1 MSFKQISP
9 EELKQNPFVAIGS
22 EWMLI
27 AAEKG
32 GKTNAMTASWG
43 GVGIMWGKPAAFVFI
58 RQTRYTKEFVD
69 AGERFTLNFFGGKFK
84 KELGYFGRVSGRDE
98 DKIAKTGMTVSN
110 VACDNAANVPVF
122 NDATT
127 VLVCRKM
134 YTQKLDEASFIDR
147 KVLEQNYE
155 IGSSESMHSI
165 YIAEIEKI
173 LVKE

>member
-9 EELKQNPFVAIGS
+9 EELNQNPFVAIGS

-69 AGERFTLNFFGGKFK
+69 AVDHFTLNFFGGKFK

-98 DKIAKTGMTVSN
+98 DKIAKTGMAVTTL
-110 VACDNAANVPVF
+110 DNVPVF

-127 VLVCRKM
+127 VFVCRKM
-134 YTQKLDEASFIDR
+134 YTQKLDEAGFIDR

-155 IGSSESMHSI
+155 IGSSDSMHSI

>member
-9 EELKQNPFVAIGS
+9 EELNQNPFVAIGS

-43 GVGIMWGKPAAFVFI
+43 GVGIMWGKPSAFVFI

-69 AGERFTLNFFGGKFK
+69 AGDHFTLNFFGGKFK

-98 DKIAKTGMTVSN
+98 DKIAKTGMNVSTVE
-110 VACDNAANVPVF
+110 NVPIF
-122 NDATT
+122 DDATT

-134 YTQKLDEASFIDR
+134 FTQKLDEAGFIDR

-155 IGSSESMHSI
+155 ISSSDSMHSI

>member
-9 EELKQNPFVAIGS
+9 EELNQNPFVAIGS

-69 AGERFTLNFFGGKFK
+69 AGDHFTLNFFGGKFK

-98 DKIAKTGMTVSN
+98 DKIAKTGMNVSTVE
-110 VACDNAANVPVF
+110 NVPVF
-122 NDATT
+122 DDATT

-134 YTQKLDEASFIDR
+134 FTQKLDEAGFIDR

-155 IGSSESMHSI
+155 IGSSDFMYSI

>member
-1 MSFKQISP
+1 MSFKQINV
-9 EELKQNPFVAIGS
+9 EELNQNPFVAIGN

-27 AAEKG
+27 AADKG

-43 GVGIMWGKPAAFVFI
+43 GVGIMWGKPSAFVFI

-84 KELGYFGRVSGRDE
+84 KELGYFGRISGRDE
-98 DKIAKTGMTVSN
+98 DKIAKTGMTVSTLE
-110 VACDNAANVPVF
+110 NVPVF

-155 IGSSESMHSI
+155 IGSSDSMHSI
-165 YIAEIEKI
+165 YIAEIEKV

>member
-1 MSFKQISP
+1 MSFKQINV
-9 EELKQNPFVAIGS
+9 EELNQNPFVAIGN

-27 AAEKG
+27 AADKG

-43 GVGIMWGKPAAFVFI
+43 GVGIMWGKPSAFVFI

-69 AGERFTLNFFGGKFK
+69 AGERFTLNFFGGNFK
-84 KELGYFGRVSGRDE
+84 KELGYFGRISGRDE
-98 DKIAKTGMTVSN
+98 DKIAKTGMTVSTLE
-110 VACDNAANVPVF
+110 NVPVF

-127 VLVCRKM
+127 ILVCRKM

-155 IGSSESMHSI
+155 IGSSDSMHSI
-165 YIAEIEKI
+165 YIAEIEKV

>member
-9 EELKQNPFVAIGS
+9 EELNQNPFVAIGS

-69 AGERFTLNFFGGKFK
+69 AGDHFTLNFFGGKFK

-98 DKIAKTGMTVSN
+98 DKIAKTGMNVSTVE
-110 VACDNAANVPVF
+110 NVPVF
-122 NDATT
+122 DDATT

-134 YTQKLDEASFIDR
+134 FTQKLDEAGFIDR

-155 IGSSESMHSI
+155 IGSSDSMHSI

>member
-1 MSFKQISP
+1 MFKTIKP
-9 EELKQNPFVAIGS
+9 EELNQNPFVAIGN

-43 GVGIMWGKPAAFVFI
+43 GVGIMWGKPSAFVFI

-69 AGERFTLNFFGGKFK
+69 AGDHFTLNFFGGNFK

-98 DKIAKTGMTVSN
+98 DKIAKIGMNVSTVE
-110 VACDNAANVPVF
+110 NVPVF
-122 NDATT
+122 DDATT

-134 YTQKLDEASFIDR
+134 FTQKLDEAGFIDR

-155 IGSSESMHSI
+155 IGSSDSMHSI

>member
-9 EELKQNPFVAIGS
+9 EELNQNPFVAIGS

-69 AGERFTLNFFGGKFK
+69 AVDHFTLNFFGGKFK

-98 DKIAKTGMTVSN
+98 DKIAKTGMNVSTVE
-110 VACDNAANVPVF
+110 NVPVF
-122 NDATT
+122 DDATT

-147 KVLEQNYE
+147 NVLEQNYE
-155 IGSSESMHSI
+155 IGSSDSMHSI

>member
-9 EELKQNPFVAIGS
+9 EELNQNPFVAIGS

-43 GVGIMWGKPAAFVFI
+43 GVGIMWGKPAAFAFI

-69 AGERFTLNFFGGKFK
+69 AGDHFTLNFFGGKFK

-98 DKIAKTGMTVSN
+98 DKIAKTGMNVSTVE
-110 VACDNAANVPVF
+110 NVPVF
-122 NDATT
+122 DDATT

-134 YTQKLDEASFIDR
+134 FTQKLDEAGFIDR

-155 IGSSESMHSI
+155 IGSSDSMHSI

>member
-9 EELKQNPFVAIGS
+9 EELNQNPFVAIGS

-43 GVGIMWGKPAAFVFI
+43 GVGIMWGKPSAFVFI

-69 AGERFTLNFFGGKFK
+69 AGDHFTLNFFGGNFK

-98 DKIAKTGMTVSN
+98 DKIAKTGMNVSTVE
-110 VACDNAANVPVF
+110 NVPVF
-122 NDATT
+122 DDATT

-134 YTQKLDEASFIDR
+134 FMQKLDEAGFIDR

-155 IGSSESMHSI
+155 IGSSDSMHSI
-165 YIAEIEKI
+165 YIAEIETI

>member
-1 MSFKQISP
+1 MFKTIKP
-9 EELKQNPFVAIGS
+9 EELNQNPFVAIGS

-43 GVGIMWGKPAAFVFI
+43 GVGIMWNKPAAFVFI

-69 AGERFTLNFFGGKFK
+69 AGERFALNFFGGEFK

-110 VACDNAANVPVF
+110 IENVPVF

-134 YTQKLDEASFIDR
+134 YTQKLDEAGFIDR
-147 KVLEQNYE
+147 NVLEQNYE

-165 YIAEIEKI
+165 YIAEIEKV

>member
-1 MSFKQISP
+1 MFKIISP
-9 EELKQNPFVAIGS
+9 EEFKPNPFVAIGS

-43 GVGIMWGKPAAFVFI
+43 GVGIMWNKPAAFVFI

-69 AGERFTLNFFGGKFK
+69 AGDHFTLNFFGGEFK

-110 VACDNAANVPVF
+110 VENVPVF

-127 VLVCRKM
+127 VLVCRKLF
-134 YTQKLDEASFIDR
+134 TQKLDETGFIDR
-147 KVLEQNYE
+147 KILEQFY
-155 IGSSESMHSI
+155 SKDSMHSL

>member
-9 EELKQNPFVAIGS
+9 EELIQNPFVAIGS

-27 AAEKG
+27 AADKG

-43 GVGIMWGKPAAFVFI
+43 GVGIMWGKPSAFVFI

-69 AGERFTLNFFGGKFK
+69 AGDHFTLNFFGGNFK

-98 DKIAKTGMTVSN
+98 DKIAKTGMNVSTVE
-110 VACDNAANVPVF
+110 NVPVF
-122 NDATT
+122 DDATT

-134 YTQKLDEASFIDR
+134 FTQKLDEAGFIDR

-155 IGSSESMHSI
+155 IGSSDSMHSI

>member
-9 EELKQNPFVAIGS
+9 EELNQNPFVAIGS

-43 GVGIMWGKPAAFVFI
+43 GVGIMWGKPAAFAFI

-69 AGERFTLNFFGGKFK
+69 AGDHFTLNFFGGKFK

-98 DKIAKTGMTVSN
+98 DKIAKTGMNVSTVE
-110 VACDNAANVPVF
+110 NVPVF
-122 NDATT
+122 DDATT

-134 YTQKLDEASFIDR
+134 FTQKLDEAGFIDR

-155 IGSSESMHSI
+155 IGSSDSMHSI
-165 YIAEIEKI
+165 YIVEIEKI

>member
-9 EELKQNPFVAIGS
+9 EELNQNPFVAIGS

-43 GVGIMWGKPAAFVFI
+43 GVGIMWGKPSAFVFI

-69 AGERFTLNFFGGKFK
+69 AGDHFTLNFFGGKFK

-98 DKIAKTGMTVSN
+98 DKIAKTGMNVSTVE
-110 VACDNAANVPVF
+110 NVPVF
-122 NDATT
+122 DDATT

-134 YTQKLDEASFIDR
+134 FTQKLDEAGFIDR

-155 IGSSESMHSI
+155 IGSSDSMHAI

>member
-9 EELKQNPFVAIGS
+9 EELNQNPFVVIGS

-69 AGERFTLNFFGGKFK
+69 AGDHFTLNFFGGKFK

-98 DKIAKTGMTVSN
+98 DKIAKTGMNVSTIE
-110 VACDNAANVPVF
+110 NVPVF
-122 NDATT
+122 DDATT

-165 YIAEIEKI
+165 YIAEIEKV

>member
-1 MSFKQISP
+1 MFKTIKP
-9 EELKQNPFVAIGS
+9 EELNQNPFVAIGS

-43 GVGIMWGKPAAFVFI
+43 GVGIMWNKPAAFVFI

-69 AGERFTLNFFGGKFK
+69 AGDHFTLNFFGGEFK

-98 DKIAKTGMTVSN
+98 DKIAKTGMTVFN
-110 VACDNAANVPVF
+110 IENVPVF

-134 YTQKLDEASFIDR
+134 YTQKLDEAGFIDR

-155 IGSSESMHSI
+155 IGSSDSMHSI
-165 YIAEIEKI
+165 YIAEIEKV

>member
-1 MSFKQISP
+1 MSFKQINV
-9 EELKQNPFVAIGS
+9 EELNQNPFVAIGS

-43 GVGIMWGKPAAFVFI
+43 GVGIMWNKPAAFVFI

-69 AGERFTLNFFGGKFK
+69 AGDHFTLNFFGGKFK

-98 DKIAKTGMTVSN
+98 DKIAKTGMTVSTIEK
-110 VACDNAANVPVF
+110 VPVF

-127 VLVCRKM
+127 VLVCRKLF
-134 YTQKLDEASFIDR
+134 TQKLDEAGFIDR

-155 IGSSESMHSI
+155 IGSSDSLHSI
-165 YIAEIEKI
+165 YIAEIEKV

>member
-1 MSFKQISP
+1 MSFKQITP
-9 EELKQNPFVAIGS
+9 EELNQNPFVAIGN

-69 AGERFTLNFFGGKFK
+69 AGDHFTLNFFGEEFK

-98 DKIAKTGMTVSN
+98 DKIAKSGMNVSTVE
-110 VACDNAANVPVF
+110 NVPVF
-122 NDATT
+122 DDAKT
-127 VLVCRKM
+127 VLVCRKLFSE
-134 YTQKLDEASFIDR
+134 KFDESSFVDKSI
-147 KVLEQNYE
+147 LEQFY
-155 IGSSESMHSI
+155 SKDSMHSL

>member
-9 EELKQNPFVAIGS
+9 EELIQNPFVAIGS

-69 AGERFTLNFFGGKFK
+69 AGDHFTLNFFGGNFK

-98 DKIAKTGMTVSN
+98 DKIAKTGMNVSTVE
-110 VACDNAANVPVF
+110 NVPVF
-122 NDATT
+122 DDATT

-134 YTQKLDEASFIDR
+134 FTQKLDEAGFIDR

-155 IGSSESMHSI
+155 IGSSDSMHSI

>member
-1 MSFKQISP
+1 MSFKQITP
-9 EELKQNPFVAIGS
+9 EELNQNPFVAIGN

-69 AGERFTLNFFGGKFK
+69 AGDHFTLNFFGGEFK

-98 DKIAKTGMTVSN
+98 DKIAKSGMNVSTVE
-110 VACDNAANVPVF
+110 NVPVF
-122 NDATT
+122 DDAKT
-127 VLVCRKM
+127 VLVCRKLFSE
-134 YTQKLDEASFIDR
+134 KFDESSFVDKSI
-147 KVLEQNYE
+147 LEQFY
-155 IGSSESMHSI
+155 SKDSMHSL

>member
-9 EELKQNPFVAIGS
+9 EELNQNPFVAIGS

-27 AAEKG
+27 AAENG
-32 GKTNAMTASWG
+32 GKSNAMTASWG
-43 GVGIMWGKPAAFVFI
+43 GVGIMWGKPSAFVFI

-69 AGERFTLNFFGGKFK
+69 AGDHFTLNFFGGNFK

-98 DKIAKTGMTVSN
+98 DKIAKTGMNVSTVE
-110 VACDNAANVPVF
+110 NVPVF
-122 NDATT
+122 DDATT

-134 YTQKLDEASFIDR
+134 FTQKLDEAGFIDR

-155 IGSSESMHSI
+155 IGSSDSMHSI

>member
-9 EELKQNPFVAIGS
+9 EELNQNPFVAIGS

-69 AGERFTLNFFGGKFK
+69 AVDHFTLNFFGGKFK

-98 DKIAKTGMTVSN
+98 DKIAKTGMNVSTVE
-110 VACDNAANVPVF
+110 NVPVF
-122 NDATT
+122 DDATT

-134 YTQKLDEASFIDR
+134 FTQKIDEAGFIDR

-165 YIAEIEKI
+165 YIAEIEKV

>member
-9 EELKQNPFVAIGS
+9 EELDQNPFVAIGS

-43 GVGIMWGKPAAFVFI
+43 GVGIMWGKPSAFVFI

-69 AGERFTLNFFGGKFK
+69 AGDHFTLNFFGGEFK

-98 DKIAKTGMTVSN
+98 DKIAKTGMNVSTVE
-110 VACDNAANVPVF
+110 NVPVF
-122 NDATT
+122 DDATT

-134 YTQKLDEASFIDR
+134 FTQKLDEAGFIDR

-155 IGSSESMHSI
+155 IGSSDSMHSI

>member
-9 EELKQNPFVAIGS
+9 EELNQNPFVAIGS

-43 GVGIMWGKPAAFVFI
+43 GVGIMWGKPAAFAFI

-69 AGERFTLNFFGGKFK
+69 AGDHFTLNFFGGKFK

-98 DKIAKTGMTVSN
+98 DKIAKTGMNVSTVE
-110 VACDNAANVPVF
+110 NVPVF
-122 NDATT
+122 DDATT

-134 YTQKLDEASFIDR
+134 FTQKLDEAGFIDR

-155 IGSSESMHSI
+155 IGSSDFMYSI

>member
-9 EELKQNPFVAIGS
+9 EELNQNPFVAIGS

-43 GVGIMWGKPAAFVFI
+43 GVGIMWGKPSAFVFI

-69 AGERFTLNFFGGKFK
+69 AGDHFTLNFFGRNFK

-98 DKIAKTGMTVSN
+98 DKIAKTGINVSTGE
-110 VACDNAANVPVF
+110 NVPVF
-122 NDATT
+122 EYATT

-134 YTQKLDEASFIDR
+134 FTQKLDEAGFIDR

-155 IGSSESMHSI
+155 IGSSDSMHSL

>member
-1 MSFKQISP
+1 MSFKQITP
-9 EELKQNPFVAIGS
+9 EELNQNPFVAIGN

-32 GKTNAMTASWG
+32 GKTNAMTARWG

-69 AGERFTLNFFGGKFK
+69 AGDHFTLNFFGGEFK

-98 DKIAKTGMTVSN
+98 DKIAKSGMNVSTVE
-110 VACDNAANVPVF
+110 NVPVF
-122 NDATT
+122 DDAKT
-127 VLVCRKM
+127 VLVCRKLFSE
-134 YTQKLDEASFIDR
+134 KFAESSFVDKSI
-147 KVLEQNYE
+147 LEQFY
-155 IGSSESMHSI
+155 SKDSMHSL

>member
-9 EELKQNPFVAIGS
+9 EELNQNPFVAIGS

-43 GVGIMWGKPAAFVFI
+43 GVGIMWGKPSAFVFI

-69 AGERFTLNFFGGKFK
+69 AGDHFTLNFFGGNFK

-98 DKIAKTGMTVSN
+98 DKIAKTGMNVSTVE
-110 VACDNAANVPVF
+110 NVPVF
-122 NDATT
+122 DDATT

-134 YTQKLDEASFIDR
+134 FTQKLDEASFIDR
-147 KVLEQNYE
+147 NVLEQNYE
-155 IGSSESMHSI
+155 IGSSDSMHSI
-165 YIAEIEKI
+165 YIAEIEKV

>member
-1 MSFKQISP
+1 
-9 EELKQNPFVAIGS
+9 
-22 EWMLI
+22 MLI

-69 AGERFTLNFFGGKFK
+69 AGDHFTLNFFGGKFK

-98 DKIAKTGMTVSN
+98 DKIAKTGMNVSTVE
-110 VACDNAANVPVF
+110 NVPVF
-122 NDATT
+122 DDATT

-134 YTQKLDEASFIDR
+134 FTQKLDEAGFIDR

-155 IGSSESMHSI
+155 IGSSDSMHSI

>member
-1 MSFKQISP
+1 MSFKTISP
-9 EELKQNPFVAIGS
+9 EEFKQNPFVAIGS

-32 GKTNAMTASWG
+32 GKANAMTASWG
-43 GVGIMWGKPAAFVFI
+43 GVGIMWNKPAAFVFI

-69 AGERFTLNFFGGKFK
+69 AGDHFTLNFFGGEFK

-98 DKIAKTGMTVSN
+98 DKIAKTGMTVST
-110 VACDNAANVPVF
+110 VENVPVF

-127 VLVCRKM
+127 VLVCRKLF
-134 YTQKLDEASFIDR
+134 TQKLDEASFID
-147 KVLEQNYE
+147 KKILEQNY
-155 IGSSESMHSI
+155 SKDSMHSI

-173 LVKE
+173 LVKG

>member
-9 EELKQNPFVAIGS
+9 EELNQNPFVAIGS

-43 GVGIMWGKPAAFVFI
+43 GVGIMWGKPSAFVFI

-69 AGERFTLNFFGGKFK
+69 AGDHFTLNFFGGNFK

-98 DKIAKTGMTVSN
+98 DKIAKTGMNVSTVE
-110 VACDNAANVPVF
+110 NVPF
-122 NDATT
+122 FDDATT

-134 YTQKLDEASFIDR
+134 FTQKLDEAGFIDR

-155 IGSSESMHSI
+155 IGSSDSMHSI

>member
-9 EELKQNPFVAIGS
+9 EELNQNPFVAIGS

-43 GVGIMWGKPAAFVFI
+43 GVGIMWGKPSAFVFI

-69 AGERFTLNFFGGKFK
+69 AGDHFTLNFFGGKFK

-98 DKIAKTGMTVSN
+98 DKIAKTGMNVSTVE
-110 VACDNAANVPVF
+110 NVPVF
-122 NDATT
+122 DDATT

-134 YTQKLDEASFIDR
+134 FTQKLDEAGFIDR

-155 IGSSESMHSI
+155 IGSSDSMHSI